1 MHGNPMQSSNA
12 SNLMKNSLGKS
23 CAEYKSCDSCLNASI
38 ACHFCQ
44 FDYQCHTIGSP
55 MGCIKGMSVCHH
67 LEDCERKEPQHV
79 GYGPPTSV
87 VITVFALM
95 IIGACCLFG
104 LTSLYAILRR
114 SQVDSA
120 HTTLSSASDKKAED
134 DEDVTDSTSESR
146 EPLLAVYEAPAA
158 SASTSLSHR
167 NSSCSKLCKR
177 ITFIGVLSG
186 VTVLGLMFYPRIPD
200 YNVCNREFQWESVLH
215 SIVNLQPVVEYQVLL
230 SVINEN
236 RFGFLLEEGSL
247 HFHHRGLHVGSWEL
261 NQTWTAA
268 AGAISDVIMPINIRP
283 GYLEGLA
290 MWSDFQKDKLVFFI
304 NGSIRGTITYGNHKI
319 YTISSDVPA
328 INFVV
333 NAEQDR
339 RFCKCKEFYTKGSS

>member
-1 MHGNPMQSSNA
+1 
-12 SNLMKNSLGKS
+12 
-23 CAEYKSCDSCLNASI
+23 
-38 ACHFCQ
+38 
-44 FDYQCHTIGSP
+44 

-67 LEDCERKEPQHV
+67 LEDCERNEPQHV

-104 LTSLYAILRR
+104 LASLYSILRR
-114 SQVDSA
+114 SQVNSVE
-120 HTTLSSASDKKAED
+120 TTRISVSETRAED
-134 DEDVTDSTSESR
+134 EEGLADSTSESR
-146 EPLLAVYEAPAA
+146 EPLLAVHEAL
-158 SASTSLSHR
+158 SASRTSLSDN
-167 NSSCSKLCKR
+167 NSSWRKVCRR
-177 ITFIGVLSG
+177 IIFVGFLSAG
-186 VTVLGLMFYPRIPD
+186 TILGLMFYPRFPD

-215 SIVNLQPVVEYQVLL
+215 SILNLQPVVEYQVLL

-236 RFGFLLEEGSL
+236 RFGFLLEEGKL
-247 HFHHRGLHVGSWEL
+247 YFHHRGLHVGSWEL

-290 MWSDFQKDKLVFFI
+290 MWSDFQRDKLVFLI
-304 NGSIRGTITYGNHKI
+304 NGTIRGTITYGKYKI

-333 NAEQDR
+333 DAEQDR
-339 RFCKCKEFYTKGSS
+339 RLCECKDYFTNDTF